1 LRKGFRTFEKDRAQ
15 KMRRKLGINIDFM
28 KDGFTF
34 GAIKKIKEAGFD
46 SISVTGV
53 NWGFNKY
60 KDISDSLGLD
70 WEFVHAPFTNINS
83 MWLEGDDYLRIFGN
97 MKEAITHA
105 SLNGVPIV
113 VLHLSS
119 GWNPPEVN
127 ELGIKRFDELV
138 KHAAQKNVTVAFE
151 NLRNVENLEAIM
163 EHYANTPNVKYC
175 YDCGHE
181 HCYTKDVDW
190 IEKFGNKLCC
200 VHIHDNFGIQEPEQ
214 ECTDL
219 HYLPF
224 DGEIDFKDMID
235 RLDKVGFEGTLMLE
249 VFNHCK
255 PEYMELTEEEF
266 LKTSFER
273 ISRISE
279 L

>member
-1 LRKGFRTFEKDRAQ
+1 
-15 KMRRKLGINIDFM
+15 M

-34 GAIKKIKEAGFD
+34 GAIKKIKAQGFD
-46 SISVTGV
+46 AIFVTGT

-60 KDISDSLGLD
+60 REISDSMGLTWD
-70 WEFVHAPFTNINS
+70 FIHALFEDINT
-83 MWLEGDDYLRIFGN
+83 MWLEGDAYVKPYNR
-97 MKEAITHA
+97 MKAAIEAA
-105 SLNGVPIV
+105 GANGVPIV
-113 VLHLSS
+113 VMHLSS
-119 GWNPPEVN
+119 GWHPPVVN
-127 ELGIKRFDELV
+127 ELGLSRFDSLV
-138 KHAAQKNVTVAFE
+138 KFAAQKNVIVAFE

-190 IEKFGNKLCC
+190 IEKFGSKLCC

-224 DGEIDFKDMID
+224 DGDIDYKDMIS

-255 PEYMELTEEEF
+255 PEYMNLSEEEF
-266 LKTSFER
+266 LQEAYER
-273 ISRISE
+273 ITRIAE